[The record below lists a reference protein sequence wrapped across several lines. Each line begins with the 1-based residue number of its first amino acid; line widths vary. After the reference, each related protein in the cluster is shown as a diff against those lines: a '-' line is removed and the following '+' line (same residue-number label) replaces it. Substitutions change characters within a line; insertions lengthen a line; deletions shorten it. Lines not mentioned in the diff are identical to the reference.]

1 MRIKYEY
8 VIFMSYKILDRVRA
22 KVDRLAIINN
32 TRASIVPAMTSIL
45 KKNPRKIGNFIHLHG
60 ILCFSAYCKM
70 NLKLIFCGRVY
81 YV

>member
-8 VIFMSYKILDRVRA
+8 LIFMSYKILDRVRA

-45 KKNPRKIGNFIHLHG
+45 KKFLGK
-60 ILCFSAYCKM
+60 
-70 NLKLIFCGRVY
+70 
-81 YV
+81 